1 MVPAAPVLRVLL
13 AALVTLQV
21 AAVPDLASAV
31 RGRMEKG
38 RRGGMVAG
46 VLARDARTTTAGF
59 GDSGSPSVALNDR
72 TVFEIGSITKVF
84 TTTLLADMVDRGEV
98 KLDDPVAKY
107 LPSSVSVPRRNG
119 RQITLVDL
127 ATHTSGLP
135 RLMTNMKPADPRNPY
150 ADYSVEQLYAFLSGH
165 QLARDV
171 GAQYEYSNVGMG
183 LLGHALTLRYRQ
195 PYEALVTERILKP
208 LGMRDTAITL
218 SLALKQ
224 RLALGFAANGSRASN
239 WDIPTLAGAGALR
252 STVHDMLIF
261 ARANLGV
268 GGGRPT
274 KALQRTHDVRH
285 PTGRPGL
292 SIALGWHVLQVDG
305 SEIHWHNGGTGGYR
319 TWIGFDLE
327 RHVAAVVLTNSVESA
342 DDFGLELIT
351 TLKYER

>member
-1 MVPAAPVLRVLL
+1 MFQQVLPLRVLL
-13 AALVTLQV
+13 AALLVFQ
-21 AAVPDLASAV
+21 AAAPPDLASAV
-31 RGRMEKG
+31 RARMEKG

-46 VLARDARTTTAGF
+46 VLAANGKTTTAGF
-59 GDSGSPSVALNDR
+59 GDSGASSVALNDR

-98 KLDDPVAKY
+98 KLDDPIAKF
-107 LPSSVSVPRRNG
+107 LPSSVSVPQRNG

-150 ADYSVEQLYAFLSGH
+150 ADYTVVQLYAFLSGH

-183 LLGHALTLRYRQ
+183 LLGHALALRSGQ

-208 LGMRDTAITL
+208 VGMRDTTIALTP
-218 SLALKQ
+218 ALKQ
-224 RLALGFAANGSRASN
+224 RLAAGFAADGSRASN

-252 STVHDMLIF
+252 STVHDMLLF
-261 ARANLGV
+261 AQANLTPSGE
-268 GGGRPT
+268 RLSS
-274 KALQRTHDVRH
+274 AMQRTHEVRH

-292 SIALGWHVLQVDG
+292 SIGLGWHVLKVDG

-319 TWIGFDLE
+319 TWMGFDLK
-327 RHVAAVVLTNSVESA
+327 RRVAAVVLTNSAESA
-342 DDFGLELIT
+342 DDFGLALVT
-351 TLKYER
+351 GK